1 MKPSFLVGMLC
12 SGENERG
19 DAVAALK
26 GQRFT
31 DWELVSLENLPN
43 KQAHDELY
51 QMFMEEAG
59 NFSHFLKLDADM
71 VLRRDTA
78 LREILD
84 VFDRVPGLDWLMLD
98 VQDWYS
104 NTLIPGLQIFSNR
117 VRWAANADMLM
128 VDHAPRFPGCQ
139 LRLSEPPAPVVDHS
153 PNPSSLQA
161 FRFGVHRA
169 LKALQLD
176 RARAA
181 RQVDKAMVHWRILD
195 SVWRHYRVDPDRRLA
210 LAIAGAEFVMGG
222 GMPDFRFDYMH
233 PGLETLLSKRFEPM
247 SGDELLAYVGPAWD
261 DPGRNESRW
270 SARSSE

>member
-1 MKPSFLVGMLC
+1 MNPSVLVGMLY

-31 DWELVSLENLPN
+31 DWELVSFENLPN

-71 VLRRDTA
+71 VLRRETA
-78 LREILD
+78 LQEILD
-84 VFDRVPGLDWLMLD
+84 VFHRVPELDWLMLD
-98 VQDWYS
+98 VQDWYTD
-104 NTLIPGLQIFSNR
+104 TLIPGLQTFSNR
-117 VRWAANADMLM
+117 VRWPASADLLM
-128 VDHAPRFPGCQ
+128 VDHAPHFPGCQ
-139 LRLSEPPAPVVDHS
+139 LRLSESPAPVVNHS

-181 RQVDKAMVHWRILD
+181 RQIDKAMVHWNILD
-195 SVWRHYRVDPDRRLA
+195 SVWRHFRVDPDRRLA

-222 GMPDFRFDYMH
+222 GMAEFRYDYMH
-233 PGLETLLSKRFEPM
+233 PGLEALLRKRFERM
-247 SGDELLAYVGPAWD
+247 SGEELLAYAGPAWN
-261 DPGRNESRW
+261 DPGRNAARW
-270 SARSSE
+270 RARLSE